1 MKRLRAVKKWKLL
14 FWAVLL
20 LVILALEAFYLR
32 ERPLGNKTTMPAANG
47 ESISMTDGM
56 EVSEFINCQ
65 QERLEGMILQ
75 TQKNPQAETGI
86 LKVQLYQ
93 EGKLIQEWFASQYSY
108 RGTQLKLVL
117 EQPLE
122 QVKGTELEVRLQG
135 TGGDTG
141 IILSTNQHPE
151 EGVFL
156 NGGEKA
162 NTRLC
167 LSLIR
172 ENVDTVQVFLGVA
185 VFTAAVWAVL
195 FWLIQI
201 KGWRQIHRLFLVCY
215 LVMGIFQ
222 LFSVPMFTTP
232 DEENHF
238 LRAYQI
244 AEGQLISQQNQDD
257 SAQGVSGAGGELPA
271 ALKFGGGR
279 YMADLKLYD
288 LKQMAQYEIDENDTM
303 FIKFGNTALYAPGT
317 YLPQAVGI
325 KIADLFTD
333 RVLVLAYAG
342 RICNWL
348 LNGLLTALAIRW
360 LPAGKNLAF
369 LLAMLPMSLQQFN
382 SLSPD
387 AFVFSLAMTLTA
399 FVLHMR
405 FTRKEPMKVRHYVLM
420 YAMVFILCQCKVV
433 YAPLCL
439 LLFLIPRERFGGTKK
454 YVLNI
459 FGAGGLGLATCG
471 SWLLISSRF
480 LSEFQP
486 GVDSAAQV
494 SYILRSPV
502 NFLGAILKT
511 FDTTGGGL
519 LKSIL
524 GEKLGWLT
532 ITTSFTLLVV
542 FAILILI
549 YVFLDNDIAKINF
562 TPFTRAVLLGTTALI
577 TLAICAS
584 LYVQWTEYH
593 SEVIRGIQ
601 GRYFLPLLLPA
612 LLAVKPPVKRVAGTG
627 LQNQWMVPVVLG
639 LNLITSCIVLTYALG

>member
-32 ERPLGNKTTMPAANG
+32 ERPLGNKTAMPAANG

-75 TQKNPQAETGI
+75 TQKDPQAETGI
-86 LKVQLYQ
+86 LQVQLYQ
-93 EGKLIQEWFASQYSY
+93 EGKLIQEWSASQYSY

-151 EGVFL
+151 EGIFL

-238 LRAYQI
+238 LQMCIRDR
-244 AEGQLISQQNQDD
+244 SQ
-257 SAQGVSGAGGELPA
+257 SA
-271 ALKFGGGR
+271 
-279 YMADLKLYD
+279 
-288 LKQMAQYEIDENDTM
+288 
-303 FIKFGNTALYAPGT
+303 
-317 YLPQAVGI
+317 
-325 KIADLFTD
+325 
-333 RVLVLAYAG
+333 
-342 RICNWL
+342 C
-348 LNGLLTALAIRW
+348 
-360 LPAGKNLAF
+360 
-369 LLAMLPMSLQQFN
+369 
-382 SLSPD
+382 
-387 AFVFSLAMTLTA
+387 
-399 FVLHMR
+399 
-405 FTRKEPMKVRHYVLM
+405 
-420 YAMVFILCQCKVV
+420 
-433 YAPLCL
+433 
-439 LLFLIPRERFGGTKK
+439 
-454 YVLNI
+454 
-459 FGAGGLGLATCG
+459 
-471 SWLLISSRF
+471 
-480 LSEFQP
+480 
-486 GVDSAAQV
+486 
-494 SYILRSPV
+494 
-502 NFLGAILKT
+502 
-511 FDTTGGGL
+511 
-519 LKSIL
+519 
-524 GEKLGWLT
+524 
-532 ITTSFTLLVV
+532 
-542 FAILILI
+542 
-549 YVFLDNDIAKINF
+549 
-562 TPFTRAVLLGTTALI
+562 
-577 TLAICAS
+577 
-584 LYVQWTEYH
+584 
-593 SEVIRGIQ
+593 
-601 GRYFLPLLLPA
+601 
-612 LLAVKPPVKRVAGTG
+612 
-627 LQNQWMVPVVLG
+627 
-639 LNLITSCIVLTYALG
+639 

>member
-1 MKRLRAVKKWKLL
+1 MKGLQGVKNWKLIP
-14 FWAVLL
+14 WAVLL
-20 LVILALEAFYLR
+20 LVVLALEAFYLR
-32 ERPLGNKTTMPAANG
+32 ERPLGNKTAMPAANG
-47 ESISMTDGM
+47 ESISVSNGM
-56 EVSEFINCQ
+56 EVSEFINCDQ
-65 QERLEGMILQ
+65 KRLEGLILQ
-75 TQKNPQAETGI
+75 TQKDSEAKTGI

-93 EGKLIQEWFASQYSY
+93 EKNLIQEWFASQYSY

-117 EQPLE
+117 DQPLE
-122 QVKGTELEVRLQG
+122 KVEGTELQVRLLG
-135 TGGDTG
+135 TEGDTG
-141 IILSTNQHPE
+141 ISLSTNQHQE
-151 EGVFL
+151 EGIFL
-156 NGGEKA
+156 NGIKKN

-172 ENVDTVQVFLGVA
+172 ENVDNGQVFFGVA
-185 VFTAAVWAVL
+185 IFTAAVWAVL

-201 KGWRQIHRLFLVCY
+201 KGWQQIHRLFLICY
-215 LVMGIFQ
+215 LIMGIFQ
-222 LFSVPMFTTP
+222 LASVPIFTTP

-244 AEGQLISQQNQDD
+244 AEGQLISQRNQ
-257 SAQGVSGAGGELPA
+257 AEGAEGVSGAGGELPA

-288 LKQMAQYEIDENDTM
+288 LQQMAQYEINEEDTM
-303 FIKFGNTALYAPGT
+303 FITFGNTALYAPGT

-348 LNGLLTALAIRW
+348 VNGLLIALALRW
-360 LPAGKNLAF
+360 LPAGKNLGF

-387 AFVFSLAMTLTA
+387 AFVFSLAMALTA
-399 FVLHMR
+399 FGLHMR
-405 FTRKEPMKVRHYVLM
+405 FTRKAPMRACHYLMM
-420 YAMVFILCQCKVV
+420 YAMVFIICQCKVV

-459 FGAGGLGLATCG
+459 LGAGGLGVATCG

-494 SYILRSPV
+494 SYILRSPI
-502 NFLGAILKT
+502 NFLEAILKT
-511 FDTTGGGL
+511 FDTTGDGL

-532 ITTSFTLLVV
+532 ITTSFTLLTV
-542 FAILILI
+542 FAVLILV
-549 YVFLDNDIAKINF
+549 YVFLDNDIARIDFN
-562 TPFTRAVLLGTTALI
+562 PFTRALLLGTTALI

-584 LYVQWTEYH
+584 LYVQWTAYH
-593 SEVIRGIQ
+593 GEVIQGIQ
-601 GRYFLPLLLPA
+601 GRYFLPLLFPA
-612 LLAVKPPVKRVAGTG
+612 LLAAKPPVKRVTGTG
-627 LQNQWMVPVVLG
+627 MQNQWMIPVVLG
-639 LNLITSCIVLTYALG
+639 INLIISCIVLTYALG

>member
-1 MKRLRAVKKWKLL
+1 MKGLRAVKKWKLIP
-14 FWAVLL
+14 WAVLL

-32 ERPLGNKTTMPAANG
+32 ERPLADKTAMPAANG
-47 ESISMTDGM
+47 ESISMTRDM
-56 EVSEFINCQ
+56 TVSEFIHCE

-75 TQKNPQAETGI
+75 TQKDPEAQTGI
-86 LKVQLYQ
+86 LQIQLYQ
-93 EGKLIQEWFASQYSY
+93 EGTLVQEWSADQYSY
-108 RGTQLKLVL
+108 RGTQMKLVL

-122 QVKGTELEVRLQG
+122 QVKGKELEVRLLG
-135 TGGDTG
+135 TGEDTG
-141 IILSTNQHPE
+141 ILLSTNQHPE
-151 EGVFL
+151 EGIFI

-172 ENVDTVQVFLGVA
+172 KNVDTGQVFLIVA
-185 VFTAAVWAVL
+185 AFTGAVWAAL
-195 FWLIQI
+195 FWLIQVR
-201 KGWRQIHRLFLVCY
+201 GWKQIHRLFVVCY

-222 LFSVPMFTTP
+222 LVSVPMFTTP

-244 AEGQLISQQNQDD
+244 AEGQLISQQNPDEE
-257 SAQGVSGAGGELPA
+257 AQGVSGAGGELPA

-288 LKQMAQYEIDENDTM
+288 LKQLARYEIDEEDTQ
-303 FIKFGNTALYAPGT
+303 FIRFGNTALYAPGT
-317 YLPQAVGI
+317 YLPQAAGI
-325 KIADLFTD
+325 RIAELFTD
-333 RVLVLAYAG
+333 RVLTLAYAG

-348 LNGLLTALAIRW
+348 VNGLLVALALRW

-387 AFVFSLAMTLTA
+387 AFVFSLAMALTA

-405 FTRKEPMKVRHYVLM
+405 FTRKEPMKARHYVMM

-439 LLFLIPRERFGGTKK
+439 LLFLIPKERFGGTKK

-486 GVDSAAQV
+486 GVDSPAQV
-494 SYILRSPV
+494 SYILRSPAD
-502 NFLGAILKT
+502 FLGAILKT
-511 FDTTGGGL
+511 FDTTGDGM

-542 FAILILI
+542 FAVLILI
-549 YVFLDNDIAKINF
+549 YVFLDNDIAGL
-562 TPFTRAVLLGTTALI
+562 PFRGYTRGVLLGTTALI
-577 TLAICAS
+577 SLAICAS
-584 LYVQWTEYH
+584 LYVQWTAYH
-593 SEVIRGIQ
+593 SEVIKGIQ

-612 LLAVKPPVKRVAGTG
+612 LLAVKPPAKRVAAGG
-627 LQNQWMVPVVLG
+627 LSNRWMVPAVLG
-639 LNLITSCIVLTYALG
+639 LNLVTSCIVLTYALG